1 MSERNYWQRMQRRS
15 MSRRSLLKASARAG
29 VGAAGLALVGCG
41 GDDDDD
47 DQAAAQAQQQQ
58 QATQQEQ
65 AQQQAE
71 QQAMQ
76 QEQQEQQQAAVAQAE
91 QQEQQQQTA
100 QATDGP
106 RRGGTLQH
114 SWFEDPQGG
123 FDPHIGITGGDALG
137 YWVHIYDRLLGFDDQ
152 ARVIPM
158 LASAIEIPDDVT
170 YLFTMRDSAIF
181 QDGAPV
187 DANAVQLNMERI
199 RDVKDLA
206 GGTRNRGGIQ
216 YADFFEA
223 TDDSTWKLVNG
234 EPFGPTLA
242 FFQQFPGTGLLISPE
257 HFDTAVTN
265 PVGAGHLK
273 HVVHEPGER
282 WVGERWDGYWDND
295 NVHLDGF
302 VQNIIPDQ
310 NTAWNAFLNGDI
322 DIDAPT
328 GGVNSDLQAELEA
341 DGMKVIRGTAQT
353 WTQTWFNLNPN
364 APTGDLPFN
373 AFRDPRMRH
382 AYNRAL
388 DRQAI
393 NEVAWEGLGAPSRA
407 PVSVE
412 SWALAKDANYYPEH
426 DLQVAHELM
435 DAAGYGDGIEG
446 IHLSYIAEFQTVVT
460 EPVNSQMRNAGM
472 EMEYIKGTEAE
483 IIPRLLATQDW
494 TIGTLSW
501 ESPFDPDPVL
511 RPSFEGLQNWMYGS
525 PEGGPRT
532 GRASTADYPN
542 DQVLANLNATEQLVW
557 DAAVPAS
564 QDDRVPLYEKV
575 WEAEEEHMWFPYIA
589 QWPAN
594 WVAQPHVENFE
605 IIPFFGF
612 PKGMSFK
619 GIWFNN
625 V

>member
-1 MSERNYWQRMQRRS
+1 M
-15 MSRRSLLKASARAG
+15 
-29 VGAAGLALVGCG
+29 
-41 GDDDDD
+41 
-47 DQAAAQAQQQQ
+47 
-58 QATQQEQ
+58 
-65 AQQQAE
+65 
-71 QQAMQ
+71 
-76 QEQQEQQQAAVAQAE
+76 
-91 QQEQQQQTA
+91 
-100 QATDGP
+100 
-106 RRGGTLQH
+106 
-114 SWFEDPQGG
+114 
-123 FDPHIGITGGDALG
+123 
-137 YWVHIYDRLLGFDDQ
+137 
-152 ARVIPM
+152 
-158 LASAIEIPDDVT
+158 T
-170 YLFTMRDSAIF
+170 YLFTMRPGAIF

-223 TDDSTWKLVNG
+223 TDDATWKLVNG

-328 GGVNSDLQAELEA
+328 GGVNSDLQADLEA

-364 APTGDLPFN
+364 APSDGLPFN
-373 AFRDPRMRH
+373 AFRDPRLRH

-412 SWALAKDANYYPEH
+412 SWALPKDKNYYPEH

-472 EMEYIKGTEAE
+472 EMEYIKGNRGRDHPASPGHPGLDNRDAVLGVAVRSRPRSCVPPLKVCRTGCTDRPRAARAPAE
-483 IIPRLLATQDW
+483 PARRTIPTTRCWPTS
-494 TIGTLSW
+494 T
-501 ESPFDPDPVL
+501 
-511 RPSFEGLQNWMYGS
+511 RPSSWSGMPRSRPARMTACHSTPRSGRPKRNTCGS
-525 PEGGPRT
+525 PISPNGRPTGWPNRMSRTSRLSPSSASPR
-532 GRASTADYPN
+532 
-542 DQVLANLNATEQLVW
+542 E
-557 DAAVPAS
+557 
-564 QDDRVPLYEKV
+564 
-575 WEAEEEHMWFPYIA
+575 
-589 QWPAN
+589 
-594 WVAQPHVENFE
+594 
-605 IIPFFGF
+605 
-612 PKGMSFK
+612 
-619 GIWFNN
+619 
-625 V
+625 

>member
-1 MSERNYWQRMQRRS
+1 MSERSYWQRMRRRS
-15 MSRRSLLKASARAG
+15 MSRRSLLRASARAG

-47 DQAAAQAQQQQ
+47 DQQQSAAQADQPQQQQQ
-58 QATQQEQ
+58 QAMQ
-65 AQQQAE
+65 QQQAE
-71 QQAMQ
+71 QQA
-76 QEQQEQQQAAVAQAE
+76 EQQAA
-91 QQEQQQQTA
+91 QQEQQQQSAA
-100 QATDGP
+100 QAQAEAEQQQQQAAAATGGP
-106 RRGGTLQH
+106 RRGGVLQH

-158 LASAIEIPDDVT
+158 LASNIEIPDDVT
-170 YLFTMRDSAIF
+170 YLFTMRPGAIF

-216 YADFFEA
+216 YADHFEA

-341 DGMKVIRGTAQT
+341 DGRKVIRGTAQT
-353 WTQTWFNLNPN
+353 WTQSWFNLNPN
-364 APTGDLPFN
+364 APSDGLPFN
-373 AFRDPRMRH
+373 AFRDPRLRH

-388 DRQAI
+388 DRQAV
-393 NEVAWEGLGAPSRA
+393 NEVAWEGLGAPSRG

-412 SWALAKDANYYPEH
+412 SWALDKDANYYPAH
-426 DLQVAHELM
+426 DPQAAHELM

-460 EPVNSQMRNAGM
+460 EPVNSQMRNVGM

-494 TIGTLSW
+494 TVATLSW

-525 PEGGPRT
+525 ARGRSPHRRGQPRGQSQRPGAGQHQCGGAAGPRRRDSRQPRSP
-532 GRASTADYPN
+532 RAALRES
-542 DQVLANLNATEQLVW
+542 L
-557 DAAVPAS
+557 
-564 QDDRVPLYEKV
+564 
-575 WEAEEEHMWFPYIA
+575 
-589 QWPAN
+589 
-594 WVAQPHVENFE
+594 
-605 IIPFFGF
+605 G
-612 PKGMSFK
+612 G
-619 GIWFNN
+619 
-625 V
+625 